1 MSLQKKLTL
10 YILLMTGILLLAVC
24 TTGYWSSKKQ
34 LTVDIDARMAAIAD
48 QQAQQIDSW
57 LLRKAGKI
65 SDLAFVIGNVTQQ
78 DVPAAFL
85 ILDKNDKSIS
95 DIYIGFEADGKFIHG
110 EGSPMPGDY
119 DPRKRGW
126 YKEAVQKNALG
137 FSEPYVDLT
146 TKKYCVSP
154 SLPIKDSN
162 GNLRGV
168 VGGDILLETLSDM
181 IKKSNL
187 DGKGYA
193 FILDAKGIMLAHPDE
208 KMVSKSL
215 LENEPLKNLAKTML
229 DSKDGSTT
237 YQLDGESKMA
247 VYRKIPSTGWILGFT
262 VLEKD
267 VYAPL
272 NSLRNLYIGIT
283 VVALLFIVLATM
295 MLAKKIVAPI
305 KELTEHAKQIAD
317 GNLTVQAEV
326 KGNDEIAVLG
336 QAFNQMGENL
346 KKLIQEVQ
354 NMAGYMMT
362 SSGDM
367 RNAAKEAGDV
377 SEQIATTITE
387 MAQDSTK
394 QAEGIQH
401 SADMIVDM
409 TTSVNIIT
417 KNIVESNSTAESVK
431 SSVSTGSNAVE
442 QQVGLM
448 EKNQKAAEGV
458 QAAIGT
464 LSEKSQKI
472 GQIVEV
478 ITGIAGQT
486 NLLALNAAIEA
497 ARAGEH
503 GRGFAVV
510 AEEVRKLAEQAE
522 RSSQEITYLIREIQE
537 NTDQAVLEMKN
548 GVTLAVELEKAA
560 KISHESLMTINQSVG
575 EFVRQIQHISQEV
588 EQVDRKAEGVSKA
601 IGDVAVVAD
610 NNAAATEE
618 VAAAT
623 QEQTASVQS
632 IAQEAKKLAE
642 QAEVLN
648 NMITKFTL

>member
-1 MSLQKKLTL
+1 
-10 YILLMTGILLLAVC
+10 
-24 TTGYWSSKKQ
+24 
-34 LTVDIDARMAAIAD
+34 
-48 QQAQQIDSW
+48 
-57 LLRKAGKI
+57 
-65 SDLAFVIGNVTQQ
+65 
-78 DVPAAFL
+78 
-85 ILDKNDKSIS
+85 
-95 DIYIGFEADGKFIHG
+95 
-110 EGSPMPGDY
+110 
-119 DPRKRGW
+119 
-126 YKEAVQKNALG
+126 
-137 FSEPYVDLT
+137 
-146 TKKYCVSP
+146 
-154 SLPIKDSN
+154 
-162 GNLRGV
+162 
-168 VGGDILLETLSDM
+168 
-181 IKKSNL
+181 
-187 DGKGYA
+187 
-193 FILDAKGIMLAHPDE
+193 
-208 KMVSKSL
+208 
-215 LENEPLKNLAKTML
+215 
-229 DSKDGSTT
+229 
-237 YQLDGESKMA
+237 
-247 VYRKIPSTGWILGFT
+247 
-262 VLEKD
+262 
-267 VYAPL
+267 
-272 NSLRNLYIGIT
+272 
-283 VVALLFIVLATM
+283 
-295 MLAKKIVAPI
+295 
-305 KELTEHAKQIAD
+305 
-317 GNLTVQAEV
+317 
-326 KGNDEIAVLG
+326 
-336 QAFNQMGENL
+336 
-346 KKLIQEVQ
+346 
-354 NMAGYMMT
+354 
-362 SSGDM
+362 
-367 RNAAKEAGDV
+367 
-377 SEQIATTITE
+377 

-478 ITGIAGQT
+478 IKGIAGQT

-522 RSSQEITYLIREIQE
+522 RSSQEITYLVREIQE

-575 EFVRQIQHISQEV
+575 EFVRQIQDISQEV
-588 EQVDRKAEGVSKA
+588 EQVDRKAGGVSKA